1 MKKLLL
7 ILTFLFAPLAAA
19 DGAGEIDLA
28 QYQGKVVML
37 DFWASWCV
45 PCRRSFPWMNE
56 MHDRYK
62 QDGLVIIAVNLD
74 KEAQDAAEFL
84 AEFPANFL
92 IEYDPD
98 ASLAMELGVEA
109 MPSSFIYG
117 RDGQPFDK
125 HMGFRVA
132 KQDQYEAAIRRAL
145 GLE

>member
-1 MKKLLL
+1 VKKLLL

-19 DGAGEIDLA
+19 DGAGKIDLA
-28 QYQGKVVML
+28 QYE
-37 DFWASWCV
+37 S
-45 PCRRSFPWMNE
+45 
-56 MHDRYK
+56 
-62 QDGLVIIAVNLD
+62 
-74 KEAQDAAEFL
+74 DARF
-84 AEFPANFL
+84 
-92 IEYDPD
+92 
-98 ASLAMELGVEA
+98 LGVVA